1 MFRLAYPLLMMFG
14 PRLIPIAIKY
24 VRLIWQL
31 LRDRRVNIFVR
42 ALIPLAVI
50 YFLWPGRPIDLIQ
63 DNFPVIGRFDDLF
76 VFAVAVMLLVKLS
89 PKRVVDEHL
98 GIEPKSDRPE
108 DKDPSSVVDGSAR
121 FTDDEK

>member
-1 MFRLAYPLLMMFG
+1 MMFG

-24 VRLIWQL
+24 VRLIWRL

-50 YFLWPGRPIDLIQ
+50 YFLWPGRPFDLIQ
-63 DNFPVIGRFDDLF
+63 DNFPVIGRFDDLI
-76 VFAVAVMLLVKLS
+76 VFAAAVMLLVKLS
-89 PKRVVDEHL
+89 PKQVVDEHL
-98 GIEPKSDRPE
+98 EIEPKSDRPE
-108 DKDPSSVVDGSAR
+108 DTDPSNVVDGSAR

>member
-42 ALIPLAVI
+42 ALIPLAAI
-50 YFLWPGRPIDLIQ
+50 YFLW
-63 DNFPVIGRFDDLF
+63 
-76 VFAVAVMLLVKLS
+76 
-89 PKRVVDEHL
+89 
-98 GIEPKSDRPE
+98 
-108 DKDPSSVVDGSAR
+108 
-121 FTDDEK
+121 